1 QEETCMTDVVD
12 PWGGSYYVEKLTDQ
26 IMEKAWKHMEEI
38 EDLGG
43 MAKAI
48 ETGIPKLKI
57 EEAAAKR
64 QAQIDSKTETIIGMN
79 RYPLEEE
86 DKIDMLHND
95 KTEDSKKQMVCI
107 EKMQELQDDSAV
119 EEALNQLTEVARTG
133 EGNLLAYEVK
143 AERVRATIGEISDAI
158 K

>member
-1 QEETCMTDVVD
+1 YNRIKCMSQLFLQLNTCITYFGEQMVE
-12 PWGGSYYVEKLTDQ
+12 SYYVKKLTDQ
-26 IMEKAWKHMEEI
+26 IKEKAWKHMEEI
-38 EDLGG
+38 EDLGV

-86 DKIDMLHND
+86 DPIDILDIDN
-95 KTEDSKKQMVCI
+95 TVVRQKQMERI
-107 EKMQELQDDSAV
+107 EKMKE
-119 EEALNQLTEVARTG
+119 
-133 EGNLLAYEVK
+133 
-143 AERVRATIGEISDAI
+143 
-158 K
+158 